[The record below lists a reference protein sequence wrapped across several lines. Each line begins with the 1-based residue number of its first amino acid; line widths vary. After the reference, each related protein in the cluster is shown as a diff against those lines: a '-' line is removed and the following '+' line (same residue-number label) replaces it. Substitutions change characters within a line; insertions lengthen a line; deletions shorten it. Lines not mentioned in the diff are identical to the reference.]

1 MQWCIAQRKYTAI
14 QFKYR
19 FLVGLH
25 CHRIN
30 VCVSKSYVLPAY
42 VCILY
47 FYKMLKNLQ
56 VQLIQEPKK
65 RKVKHSFILDYVCN
79 LMCRQHKENKGFFSL
94 LTTLSH
100 FHGTKYKVILCF
112 HDHYATNGTMRILGR
127 VWYDSHTL

>member
-1 MQWCIAQRKYTAI
+1 
-14 QFKYR
+14 
-19 FLVGLH
+19 
-25 CHRIN
+25 
-30 VCVSKSYVLPAY
+30 
-42 VCILY
+42 
-47 FYKMLKNLQ
+47 MLKNLQ

-100 FHGTKYKVILCF
+100 FHGTKYKVICVSMPIMQRMVRRE
-112 HDHYATNGTMRILGR
+112 YPGR